1 MAVIRPLYTG
11 RMFRTPPLVRILI
24 VEDEPKTAA
33 ALRLYLEHGG
43 FRVDVATDGA
53 AGLTAAR
60 RERPDLIVLDGM
72 LPEIDGL
79 AVCRALRAES
89 DVPIVLL
96 TARTTEEDK
105 LRGLQLGADDYV
117 TKPFSPRELVARIRA
132 VLRRS
137 RRDESDLKGVVRT
150 RHVTVD
156 LDRRE
161 AAVRGQAVLLPP
173 AEFAIL
179 AALARSPGRAFTREE
194 LVHRAFGAG
203 YEGLDR
209 TIDAHV
215 MRLRKKIENP
225 EAGAL
230 LVTVFGVGYKLS
242 DDPK

>member
-1 MAVIRPLYTG
+1 MSRAAAPI
-11 RMFRTPPLVRILI
+11 RILI

-33 ALRLYLEHGG
+33 TLRLYFEHGG
-43 FRVDVATDGA
+43 FEVNVAADGS
-53 AGLTAAR
+53 AGLRLAR
-60 RERPDLIVLDGM
+60 ELRPDLIVLDGM

-79 AVCRALRAES
+79 AVCRALRSES

-117 TKPFSPRELVARIRA
+117 TKPFSPREVVARIRA

-137 RRDESDLKGVVRT
+137 RREDADAKGVLRT
-150 RHVTVD
+150 RHVVVD

-161 AAVRGQAVLLPP
+161 ASIRGRAVLLPP

-194 LVHRAFGAG
+194 LVKRAFGPS
-203 YEGLDR
+203 YDGLDR
-209 TIDAHV
+209 TVDAHV
-215 MRLRKKIENP
+215 MRLRRKIEDP
-225 EAGAL
+225 RGEPL
-230 LVTVFGVGYKLS
+230 LLTVFGIGYKLA
-242 DDPK
+242 DEPA